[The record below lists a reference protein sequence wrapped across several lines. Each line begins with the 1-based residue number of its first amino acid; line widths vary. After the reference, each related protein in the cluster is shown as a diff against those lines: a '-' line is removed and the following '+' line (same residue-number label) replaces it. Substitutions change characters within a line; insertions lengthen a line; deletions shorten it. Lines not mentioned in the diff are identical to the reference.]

1 MQRVLG
7 FLLVVRALTPIL
19 IALTILWG
27 VSQIAGSLREAIEPP
42 LTGLKT
48 EIDVLGPTL
57 NTAWQNFEAA
67 ASTALGG
74 LAGLASRLGNFNL
87 PTIQA
92 SQLGVFLGGVA
103 APLNGLLQGIEQVFR
118 PLGAALSSLSDL
130 GQSVRIIPDQLK
142 QVVDQGEVAVQ
153 QLRAVIERWSGPLV
167 IAIIVILGLVA
178 VYNLASLLDDFRRG
192 WRLLTNRG
200 EG

>member
-27 VSQIAGSLREAIEPP
+27 VSQIAGSLREAVEPP

-74 LAGLASRLGNFNL
+74 LAGLASRLANFNL

-92 SQLGVFLGGVA
+92 SQLGVFLGSVA
-103 APLNGLLQGIEQVFR
+103 APLNSLLQGIEQVFH
-118 PLGAALSSLSDL
+118 PLGGALSSLDDL
-130 GQSVRIIPDQLK
+130 GQSMRIIPDQLM

-153 QLRAVIERWSGPLV
+153 QLWAVIDRWGGPLV

>member
-19 IALTILWG
+19 IAVTILWG
-27 VSQIAGSLREAIEPP
+27 VSQMAGSLREAVEPP
-42 LTGLKT
+42 LTGLQT
-48 EIDVLGPTL
+48 EINALGPTL

-67 ASTALGG
+67 ANTALGG
-74 LAGLASRLGNFNL
+74 LAGLASRLGSFNL

-92 SQLGVFLGGVA
+92 GQLGIFLGDVA
-103 APLNGLLQGIEQVFR
+103 APLNGLLRNIEQVFR

-130 GQSVRIIPDQLK
+130 GQSVRVIPAQLQ

-153 QLRAVIERWSGPLV
+153 QLRAMIEHWNGPIV
-167 IAIIVILGLVA
+167 IAILVTLGLVA
-178 VYNLASLLDDFRRG
+178 IYNLASFLDDFRRG
-192 WRLLTNRG
+192 WRLITDRG

>member
-19 IALTILWG
+19 VALTILWG
-27 VSQIAGSLREAIEPP
+27 VSQIAGSLREAVEPP
-42 LTGLKT
+42 LTGLQT
-48 EIDVLGPTL
+48 EINALGPTL

-67 ASTALGG
+67 TNTALGG

-92 SQLGVFLGGVA
+92 GQLGVFLGGVA
-103 APLNGLLQGIEQVFR
+103 APLNGLLQGIEQVFH
-118 PLGAALSSLSDL
+118 PLGDALSSLGDL
-130 GQSVRIIPDQLK
+130 GQSVRVIPDQLK

-153 QLRAVIERWSGPLV
+153 QLRAVVERWSGPIV
-167 IAIIVILGLVA
+167 IAIIIMLGLVA
-178 VYNLASLLDDFRRG
+178 IYNLASFFDDFRRG
-192 WRLLTNRG
+192 WRLLTDRG
-200 EG
+200 EI

>member
-19 IALTILWG
+19 IAVTILWG
-27 VSQIAGSLREAIEPP
+27 VSQIAGSLREAVEPP
-42 LTGLKT
+42 LTGLQT
-48 EIDVLGPTL
+48 EINALGPTL
-57 NTAWQNFEAA
+57 TTAWQNFEAA
-67 ASTALGG
+67 ANTALGG

-92 SQLGVFLGGVA
+92 GQLGVFLGGVA
-103 APLNGLLQGIEQVFR
+103 APLNGLLRNIEQVFR

-153 QLRAVIERWSGPLV
+153 QLRAVIERWSGPII
-167 IAIIVILGLVA
+167 IAIIVMLGLVA
-178 VYNLASLLDDFRRG
+178 IYNLASFLDDFRRG
-192 WRLLTNRG
+192 WRLMTNRG

>member
-27 VSQIAGSLREAIEPP
+27 VSQIAGSLRQAVEPP

-48 EIDVLGPTL
+48 EIDALGPTL
-57 NTAWQNFEAA
+57 NTAWQNFESA

-74 LAGLASRLGNFNL
+74 LAGLASRLGSFNL

-92 SQLGVFLGGVA
+92 GQLGVFLGGVA
-103 APLNGLLQGIEQVFR
+103 APLNGLLQSIEQVFH
-118 PLGAALSSLSDL
+118 PLGDALSSLGDL
-130 GQSVRIIPDQLK
+130 GQSMRIIPDQLK
-142 QVVDQGEVAVQ
+142 QVVDQGELAVQ
-153 QLRAVIERWSGPLV
+153 QLRAVIERWSGLLV
-167 IAIIVILGLVA
+167 IAVIVILGLVA
-178 VYNLASLLDDFRRG
+178 VYNLASFLDDFRRG

-200 EG
+200 DG